1 MSYKNLQYVA
11 VFTLIFLSVF
21 WQYTGQGMFM
31 DGLIY
36 ASISRNLAINIG
48 SFFEPIYVDSFESNL
63 SLTYFIQSF
72 FFRVFGDYFWVEKL
86 HNAVFLVLNIV
97 LLHNIY
103 KIKHKSSPIP
113 ILFWWLSPSIPW
125 IFTNNLMEITVS
137 FFFLLSL
144 FFYLKHKENHQKTYY
159 IFFVLTTIFASYSKA
174 FVGFFPL
181 VFPFVHFF
189 IYRKISFQKL
199 LIEYLVL
206 LSCIGFVFG
215 LLFCYDPALIQW
227 KKIIAYQ
234 LHSNDLVSNS
244 FWLSKLIFIKE
255 ILVNFWPQLF
265 ILCLL
270 FVIKR
275 RKKLDIAVHK
285 DVSFFF
291 LLFLLAIIP
300 FSIFKKFFGFY
311 LSIAAPFLA
320 LGVASY
326 FSNFEIIFEKF
337 LVHNS
342 IKKHIYILLILLNI
356 VGFVVFIIH
365 FGNINRDRHL
375 IEDSQFIASEIAQRK
390 SLKRISYINLSQ
402 DFAFNYY
409 EQAYLARAIP
419 QEIRMYTADSI
430 QNFKGF
436 YISKNSLSPNAIW
449 SPHGY
454 YYLNKAQK
462 LKINY

>member
-1 MSYKNLQYVA
+1 MSYKKLHFFA
-11 VFTLIFLSVF
+11 VFTLIFLSVIGH
-21 WQYTGQGMFM
+21 YSGRGMFM
-31 DGLIY
+31 DGIIY
-36 ASISRNLAINIG
+36 ATISRNLAINIG
-48 SFFEPIYVDSFESNL
+48 SFFEPIYVDLFESNL
-63 SLTYFIQSF
+63 TLTYFIQSL
-72 FFRVFGDYFWVEKL
+72 FFRIFGDFFWVEKL
-86 HNAVFLVLNIV
+86 HNAVFLILNIV
-97 LLHNIY
+97 LLHSIF
-103 KIKHKSSPIP
+103 KIKHKASAIP

-144 FFYLKHKENHQKTYY
+144 FFYLKYKENHQKSYFIY
-159 IFFVLTTIFASYSKA
+159 FVLATIFASYSKA

-199 LIEYLVL
+199 LLEYLIL
-206 LSCIGFVFG
+206 LSCIGVVFG
-215 LLFCYDPALIQW
+215 LLFCYEPALIQW
-227 KKIIAYQ
+227 KKIITYQ
-234 LHSNDLVSNS
+234 LHSNELVSNS
-244 FWLSKLIFIKE
+244 FWLSKFNFLKE
-255 ILVNFWPQLF
+255 ILMNFWPQLF

-270 FVIKR
+270 YVLKS
-275 RKKLDIAVHK
+275 RKKLNIPVHK
-285 DVSFFF
+285 DVTFFF
-291 LLFLLAIIP
+291 LLFTFAIIP

-342 IKKHIYILLILLNI
+342 TKKYIFILLILLNI
-356 VGFVVFIIH
+356 IGFTVSIIH
-365 FGNINRDRHL
+365 FGNINRDKNL
-375 IEDSQFIASEIAQRK
+375 IEDSQFIASKIAQRK
-390 SLKRISYINLSQ
+390 SSKRISYINLSQ
-402 DFAFNYY
+402 DFAYNYY

-436 YISKNSLSPNAIW
+436 YISKNALSPNAIM

-454 YYLNKAQK
+454 YFLNSNS
-462 LKINY
+462 KIEN

>member
-1 MSYKNLQYVA
+1 MSYKKLHFFA
-11 VFTLIFLSVF
+11 VFTLIFLSVI
-21 WQYTGQGMFM
+21 WHYSGCGMFM
-31 DGLIY
+31 DGTIY
-36 ASISRNLAINIG
+36 ATISRNLAINIG

-63 SLTYFIQSF
+63 SLTYFIQSLF
-72 FFRVFGDYFWVEKL
+72 FKIFGDFFWVEKL
-86 HNAVFLVLNIV
+86 HNALFLIFNAILI
-97 LLHNIY
+97 HGIF
-103 KIKHKSSPIP
+103 KIHHKSNALPIF
-113 ILFWWLSPSIPW
+113 IWWITPTIPW
-125 IFTNNLMEITVS
+125 IFTNNMMEITVS

-144 FFYLKHKENHQKTYY
+144 FFYLKFKENHQKSYF
-159 IFFVLTTIFASYSKA
+159 IFFVLATIFASYSKA

-189 IYRKISFQKL
+189 IYRKISIQKL

-206 LSCIGFVFG
+206 LSCVGVVFG
-215 LLFCYDPALIQW
+215 LLFCYDPALNQW

-244 FWLSKLIFIKE
+244 FWLSKLIFLKE
-255 ILVNFWPQLF
+255 IFLNFWPQLF

-270 FVIKR
+270 FIFKS
-275 RKKLDIAVHK
+275 RKKLVISIHK
-285 DVSFFF
+285 DVTFFF
-291 LLFLLAIIP
+291 ILFIFAIIP

-326 FSNFEIIFEKF
+326 IFNFEIIFKKF
-337 LVHNS
+337 LFHNS
-342 IKKHIYILLILLNI
+342 TKIYIFIVLILINI
-356 VGFVVFIIH
+356 IGFIVSIFH
-365 FGNINRDRHL
+365 FGKLNRDYNL

-390 SLKRISYINLSQ
+390 SSKRISHINLSQ
-402 DFAFNYY
+402 DFGYSYY

-430 QNFKGF
+430 ENFNGF
-436 YISKNSLSPNAIW
+436 YISKNAHSPNAIM

-454 YYLNKAQK
+454 YFLNTSS
-462 LKINY
+462 KIEN